1 MDSSTLR
8 TASTY
13 INNLLLARGLLR
25 NGVTVDFARPS
36 KSEPGEKETMGRIIN
51 LVHDLLLRR
60 DKEQEQREKVALT
73 LRTLRKE
80 NELSVLEI
88 ERLRRGAEDVKRD
101 LALSQASERA
111 AKLAL
116 KGVEHAAKTLREE
129 MARLKTTLAQ
139 VRTQC
144 ANDVR
149 KRDVQIQK
157 LKNHLT
163 AHQRGNKVGIMGASI
178 TITPGAIATTNGV
191 NGSSATG
198 DGAVDIADPG
208 YSLKQE
214 TTDFLTQLSQS
225 LSDENDGLIGLIR
238 GALGSM
244 KEMLGIPRNAQCPS
258 DDLTAGGDEY
268 GEEADARNA
277 NMLHALPTSYEALA
291 TDLETTMA
299 HVRTLL
305 TNPNFVSMEEIEVR
319 EEEIARLR
327 EGWEK
332 MEARWREAVQMMDGW
347 RKRMVDSGDT
357 VNLDELKMGLGLG
370 TGLESLHDGDDE
382 SSGTADS
389 HEVEA
394 LDDANEIEE
403 VEETDGSE
411 EAHQLESDP
420 EDGDGAKVQER
431 GHGAA
436 QSEKTVDMFDIQLR
450 PEGQV
455 FREVNV
461 NVPSPRKVAFVAKI
475 QDSPTPYADENAS
488 ENTFEVNTTP
498 SPAKS
503 QSSSRPSRS
512 RRSERLR
519 ASGNTISSS
528 RRTVEVLLSDDTRS
542 TTDLSPTGSPRK
554 VRFALSTGS
563 VNVATRS
570 SEYTIPIYTDPL
582 QALKSLSPTRTHADS
597 PAQSLKRS
605 DFSSPICDAPPAR
618 AELAERERLTVQ
630 EKLNIAQAEAEAQ
643 AAVAAL
649 AEATDRQVRF
659 EEEEDDDEVGKLR
672 SPVKKTRIGG
682 RPRRRKSTLSPEELQ
697 ALIGL

>member
-13 INNLLLARGLLR
+13 INHLLLARGLLR
-25 NGVTVDFARPS
+25 NGATIDFARPS
-36 KSEPGEKETMGRIIN
+36 KSEPGEKETMGQIIN

-80 NELSVLEI
+80 NELAVLEI
-88 ERLRRGAEDVKRD
+88 ERLRRGTEDVKRD
-101 LALSQASERA
+101 LALSQASERT

-163 AHQRGNKVGIMGASI
+163 AHQRGNKVGMVGASI

-191 NGSSATG
+191 NGSSAMG
-198 DGAVDIADPG
+198 DGAVDIADPR

-225 LSDENDGLIGLIR
+225 LSDENDSLIGLIR

-244 KEMLGIPRNAQCPS
+244 KEMLGTPGNAQCPS
-258 DDLTAGGDEY
+258 DDPTTGGDEY
-268 GEEADARNA
+268 GEEADARNT

-357 VNLDELKMGLGLG
+357 VNLDELKKGLGLG
-370 TGLESLHDGDDE
+370 AGLEPLHNGDDE

-394 LDDANEIEE
+394 LDDANKIEGFEE

-411 EAHQLESDP
+411 EEHQLESDP
-420 EDGDGAKVQER
+420 EDGDEADIQEK

-455 FREVNV
+455 FREVNA
-461 NVPSPRKVAFVAKI
+461 NVSSPRKVAFAAKT

-488 ENTFEVNTTP
+488 EDTFEINTTP

-519 ASGNTISSS
+519 ASDNTLSSS
-528 RRTVEVLLSDDTRS
+528 RKPGEVLLSEDTRS
-542 TTDLSPTGSPRK
+542 TTDISPTRSPRK
-554 VRFALSTGS
+554 
-563 VNVATRS
+563 
-570 SEYTIPIYTDPL
+570 
-582 QALKSLSPTRTHADS
+582 ALKLLSPARPHADS

-605 DFSSPICDAPPAR
+605 DFTPPICDSPATR

-643 AAVAAL
+643 AAVAA
-649 AEATDRQVRF
+649 AAGATDRQVK
-659 EEEEDDDEVGKLR
+659 EEEEDDEVGKLR
-672 SPVKKTRIGG
+672 SPVRKTRIGG